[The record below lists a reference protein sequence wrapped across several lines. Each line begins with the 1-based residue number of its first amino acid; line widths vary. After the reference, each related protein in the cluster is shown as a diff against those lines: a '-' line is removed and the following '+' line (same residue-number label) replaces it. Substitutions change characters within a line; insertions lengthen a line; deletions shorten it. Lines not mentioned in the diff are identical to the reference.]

1 MLSRFV
7 HPLIVAALMLS
18 LAGCSSIGTINGTQL
33 DQSSVSDHPQIC
45 ANYEWLCIGAG
56 IAAFGGVAWALQ
68 ENGHHGD

>member
-33 DQSSVSDHPQIC
+33 DQPSVSDHPQIC

-56 IAAFGGVAWALQ
+56 IAAATTAINFGLRRA
-68 ENGHHGD
+68 

>member
-1 MLSRFV
+1 MLCRFL
-7 HPLIVAALMLS
+7 HPPIVAALLLS

-33 DQSSVSDHPQIC
+33 DQPSVSDQPQIC

-56 IAAFGGVAWALQ
+56 IAAFGGVVWALQ